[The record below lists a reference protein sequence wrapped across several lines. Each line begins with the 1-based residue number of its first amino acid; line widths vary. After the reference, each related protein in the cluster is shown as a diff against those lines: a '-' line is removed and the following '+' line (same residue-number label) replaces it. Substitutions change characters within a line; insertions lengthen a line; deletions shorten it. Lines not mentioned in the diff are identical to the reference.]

1 MIDGRL
7 RVDPFTGTGWDLNL
21 VRDAK
26 AHFERA
32 RMVDP
37 SNVVAEAFL
46 SQVSLHT
53 TLAMCT
59 HGRFADHFFSA
70 VAFSCLGRCNPRG
83 IAIRRNPMTRK

>member
-59 HGRFADHFFSA
+59 HGRLADPLFLPLWRLVARVGATRAGSPFA
-70 VAFSCLGRCNPRG
+70 G
-83 IAIRRNPMTRK
+83 IR

>member
-7 RVDPFTGTGWDLNL
+7 RADPFTGTGWDLNL

-53 TLAMCT
+53 TLIMCSY
-59 HGRFADHFFSA
+59 GRFADHFFSLWRL
-70 VAFSCLGRCNPRG
+70 VARVGAARTGSPFAG
-83 IAIRRNPMTRK
+83 IR